1 MRHRTFF
8 DEGLFLVS
16 FSVALG
22 VLALIIPAHGA
33 PTNEVQ
39 VAGPSG
45 EYVDLCDTGVNQ
57 SDCVAAVRFTDD
69 QTPADR
75 RHSVNH

>member
-33 PTNEVQ
+33 PANEVRA
-39 VAGPSG
+39 AGPSG
-45 EYVDLCDTGVNQ
+45 EYVELCDTGTDQ
-57 SDCVAAVRFTDD
+57 QDCVAAVQFIDD
-69 QTPADR
+69 ADTASGR
-75 RHSVNH
+75 LHKSR